1 MSWWPWARR
10 RVQRSS
16 QDSSTLQPATNTP
29 GTAPPELDG
38 ELGGRLLTDELTGL
52 RNRFGF
58 KDDLEQTLMAPPA
71 AGPRPSALLVD
82 LDGFGRVNESF
93 GRAAGDEFLRVTA
106 DRLQSLVSPHETL
119 YRVGGDQFAVLV
131 DRATPEEAIALG
143 GTLML
148 AVNEPITI
156 EVASTRLT
164 ASVGV
169 VMLGDRRRVDGVL
182 RDADLTMH
190 RAKIEGGNRVDIYS
204 GELDYWAL
212 SRKRDIEGL
221 EREIEDLRLE
231 NQALTEAIMIDP
243 RTGLPNAAA
252 FDADHLQV
260 HARRSRSGDPYA
272 VLLADIDQF
281 HQYREHL
288 PASAVHS
295 ALRAVGQ
302 TIKDT
307 VRQGDRAYRYGWQD
321 FVVLLPGASLREAV
335 VAAERIR
342 STVEELH
349 IEHPDSPSGILT
361 VTVGAIEAGFR
372 HATPKD
378 IVAEVSDLVLE
389 GKEAGGNRIVWP
401 H

>member
-10 RVQRSS
+10 PDRRSS
-16 QDSSTLQPATNTP
+16 QGPGTPQPTTSTP
-29 GTAPPELDG
+29 GTGPPELDDG
-38 ELGGRLLTDELTGL
+38 LLSDELTGL
-52 RNRFGF
+52 RNRFGL
-58 KDDLEQTLMAPPA
+58 KDDLDQAVKAAPA
-71 AGPRPSALLVD
+71 GGPRAAALLVD
-82 LDGFGRVNESF
+82 LDDFDKVNETFGRE
-93 GRAAGDEFLRVTA
+93 AGDGLLRVTA
-106 DRLQSLVSPHETL
+106 NRMQSLVSPHETL
-119 YRVGGDQFAVLV
+119 YRAGGDQFAVLV

-143 GTLML
+143 GTLL
-148 AVNEPITI
+148 QAICEPINI
-156 EVASTRLT
+156 DLASTRLT

-169 VMLGDRRRVDGVL
+169 VMLGDRHRADGVL

-190 RAKIEGGNRVDIYS
+190 RAKAEGGNRVDIYS
-204 GELDYWAL
+204 GELDYWAF
-212 SRKRDIEGL
+212 SRKREIESL

-231 NQALTEAIMIDP
+231 NRALTEAITVDP

-260 HARRSRSGDPYA
+260 HARRSRSGEPYA
-272 VLLADIDQF
+272 VLMADIDEF

-288 PASAVHS
+288 PASAVHA

-302 TIKDT
+302 TIKET

-321 FVVLLPGASLREAV
+321 FMVLLPGASLREAV

-342 STVEELH
+342 STVVELR

-378 IVAEVSDLVLE
+378 ILAEISDLVLE
-389 GKEAGGNRIVWP
+389 GKAAGRNRIVWP